1 MASRIVV
8 RATNKREGRSVMS
21 QESRSSNQQHRVR
34 EADEDKTMR
43 MRAEEFSAHDTV
55 PEQAGVYFAPR
66 PVPMVSKH
74 RTIETA
80 RVRLSPEVDP
90 KRARTQR
97 LALPQVPHR
106 GRALG
111 FAGLFTVLIL
121 GGTVLVTHFVEPTE
135 AEPSSAPRAALTVAT
150 QTAPVAKDPVSV
162 TVRAAR
168 PNVVAPSESPA
179 TERAEEA
186 TPAEQ
191 AAAAKR
197 SRRPSKDLWLE

>member
-1 MASRIVV
+1 
-8 RATNKREGRSVMS
+8 MS
-21 QESRSSNQQHRVR
+21 QESRSSNQHRVR
-34 EADEDKTMR
+34 EADDDNTLR
-43 MRAEEFSAHDTV
+43 MRAEEFSSHDTV

-121 GGTVLVTHFVEPTE
+121 GGTVLVTHFVEPME
-135 AEPSSAPRAALTVAT
+135 PEPSPAPRAALTVAARALPPT
-150 QTAPVAKDPVSV
+150 PDPVNV

-168 PNVVAPSESPA
+168 ANVAAPVEPA
-179 TERAEEA
+179 VTEPAEAAEA
-186 TPAEQ
+186 AEPAVPSEQ
-191 AAAAKR
+191 AATAPKR
-197 SRRPSKDLWLE
+197 SRRASKDLWLE

>member
-1 MASRIVV
+1 
-8 RATNKREGRSVMS
+8 MS
-21 QESRSSNQQHRVR
+21 QESRSSNQPRVR
-34 EADEDKTMR
+34 ETDEEKTVR
-43 MRAEEFSAHDTV
+43 MKAEEFSPHDTV

-97 LALPQVPHR
+97 LPSPQVPHR

-121 GGTVLVTHFVEPTE
+121 GGAVLATHF
-135 AEPSSAPRAALTVAT
+135 AEPLEADLAPAPRAARKGAT
-150 QTAPVAKDPVSV
+150 PTTPAPRDPVNV
-162 TVRAAR
+162 TVHAAQ
-168 PNVVAPSESPA
+168 PNAAPPVEPAVIEPSE
-179 TERAEEA
+179 EEA
-186 TPAEQ
+186 SPSEQ
-191 AAAAKR
+191 AAAPKR
-197 SRRPSKDLWLE
+197 ARRPSKDLWLE

>member
-1 MASRIVV
+1 
-8 RATNKREGRSVMS
+8 MS
-21 QESRSSNQQHRVR
+21 QESRSSNQHGVR
-34 EADEDKTMR
+34 EADEEKTVR
-43 MRAEEFSAHDTV
+43 MKAEEFSPHDTV

-97 LALPQVPHR
+97 LPSSQVPHR

-121 GGTVLVTHFVEPTE
+121 GGAVLATHFSEPLE
-135 AEPSSAPRAALTVAT
+135 SDMAPAPRAARKAAT
-150 QTAPVAKDPVSV
+150 QATPAQRDPVNV
-162 TVRAAR
+162 TVRAAQ
-168 PNVVAPSESPA
+168 PNPLPPVEEAAIEPGEEASPSEQA
-179 TERAEEA
+179 TAPKRA
-186 TPAEQ
+186 
-191 AAAAKR
+191 
-197 SRRPSKDLWLE
+197 RRPSKDLWLE

>member
-1 MASRIVV
+1 
-8 RATNKREGRSVMS
+8 MS
-21 QESRSSNQQHRVR
+21 KVSRSSNQQQRVQA
-34 EADEDKTMR
+34 ADEDKTLR
-43 MRAEEFSAHDTV
+43 MRAEEFSPHDTV

-66 PVPMVSKH
+66 PVPSISKH

-80 RVRLSPEVDP
+80 RVRLSAEVDP

-135 AEPSSAPRAALTVAT
+135 QELSSAPLAASTVAA
-150 QTAPVAKDPVSV
+150 QVSHAPKEPVTA

-168 PNVVAPSESPA
+168 ANQVTPVTPQVAEPADELEPSEETASVP
-179 TERAEEA
+179 
-186 TPAEQ
+186 
-191 AAAAKR
+191 KR
-197 SRRPSKDLWLE
+197 TRRSSKDLWLE

>member
-1 MASRIVV
+1 
-8 RATNKREGRSVMS
+8 MS
-21 QESRSSNQQHRVR
+21 KESRSSNQQQRVQ
-34 EADEDKTMR
+34 EAEDDKTLR
-43 MRAEEFSAHDTV
+43 MRAEEFSPHDTV

-66 PVPMVSKH
+66 PVPSISKH

-80 RVRLSPEVDP
+80 RVRLSAEVDP

-121 GGTVLVTHFVEPTE
+121 GGTVLVTHFVEPME
-135 AEPSSAPRAALTVAT
+135 ADLSTAPRAVS
-150 QTAPVAKDPVSV
+150 TAAAPASLAPKEPVTV

-168 PNVVAPSESPA
+168 PNVVTPATPHVVEPAEELAPSEETASVP
-179 TERAEEA
+179 
-186 TPAEQ
+186 
-191 AAAAKR
+191 KR
-197 SRRPSKDLWLE
+197 TRRPSKDLWLE

>member
-1 MASRIVV
+1 
-8 RATNKREGRSVMS
+8 MS

-34 EADEDKTMR
+34 EADDANTVR
-43 MRAEEFSAHDTV
+43 MRAEEFSSHDTV

-106 GRALG
+106 GRVLG
-111 FAGLFTVLIL
+111 LAGLFTVLIL
-121 GGTVLVTHFVEPTE
+121 GGTVLVTHFVEPM
-135 AEPSSAPRAALTVAT
+135 EPELSPAPRAALTVAAHA
-150 QTAPVAKDPVSV
+150 APTPREPVNV

-168 PNVVAPSESPA
+168 PNVAVPVQRAVSERPEAS
-179 TERAEEA
+179 EEA
-186 TPAEQ
+186 APAEQ
-191 AAAAKR
+191 AAATPKR
-197 SRRPSKDLWLE
+197 TRRPSKDLWLE

>member
-1 MASRIVV
+1 
-8 RATNKREGRSVMS
+8 MS
-21 QESRSSNQQHRVR
+21 QESRSSNQHRVR
-34 EADEDKTMR
+34 EADDDKTVR
-43 MRAEEFSAHDTV
+43 MRAEEFSSHDTV

-121 GGTVLVTHFVEPTE
+121 GGTVLVTHFVEPM
-135 AEPSSAPRAALTVAT
+135 EPEVSPAPRAALTVAARALPPT
-150 QTAPVAKDPVSV
+150 PDPVNV

-168 PNVVAPSESPA
+168 ANGATPVEPAVTQPAEVSEAAESAAPSE
-179 TERAEEA
+179 
-186 TPAEQ
+186 Q
-191 AAAAKR
+191 AATTPKR
-197 SRRPSKDLWLE
+197 SRRASKDLWLE